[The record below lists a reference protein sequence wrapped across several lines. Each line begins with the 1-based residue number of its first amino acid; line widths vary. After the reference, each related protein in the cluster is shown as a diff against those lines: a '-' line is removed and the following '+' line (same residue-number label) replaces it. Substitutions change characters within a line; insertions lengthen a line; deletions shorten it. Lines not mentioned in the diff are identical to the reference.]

1 MAPVSSAQPDGPL
14 HAVTGALGYTGRSL
28 TEQILA
34 RGGRVR
40 ALTNSPLR
48 PNPFGS
54 RVEVQPLA
62 FGDAG
67 ALEASL
73 RGVEVLFNTYWVRFN
88 HRLFKFGEAVRNS
101 RVLFEAAGRAGVRRI
116 VHVSILHSRE
126 ADDLGYYRGKHLVE
140 DALRASG
147 VPHAI
152 LRPGVLF
159 GRHDILINNIAWTLR
174 HLPIFGVFGDGA
186 YRLRPFH
193 VDDMARLMIE
203 HAGREGCTEAD
214 AVGPETFTFLE
225 LARMLCRILG
235 IRRVVVGMPPSLAL
249 TVASCLNPFVRD
261 TVITRQEVQGLMRN
275 LLDSPAPSPV
285 LHPIRLTEWAAQ
297 HSDQLGQKYHS
308 EVARRINREAAYE
321 QLR

>member
-1 MAPVSSAQPDGPL
+1 MAPALSVPHDAPL
-14 HAVTGALGYTGRSL
+14 HAVTGAFGYTGRSL
-28 TEQILA
+28 TEQLLA
-34 RGGRVR
+34 GGRHVR
-40 ALTNSPLR
+40 ALTNSPNR

-54 RVEVQPLA
+54 SIEVCPLA
-62 FGDAG
+62 FHDAG

-73 RGVEVLFNTYWVRFN
+73 KGVDVMHNTYWVRFN
-88 HRLFKFGEAVRNS
+88 HRLFNFDEAVHHS
-101 RVLFEAAGRAGVRRI
+101 RVLFRAAKRAGVRRI

-140 DALRASG
+140 DALRECG

-159 GRHDILINNIAWTLR
+159 GRFDILINNIAWTLR
-174 HLPIFGVFGDGA
+174 HLPMFGMFGDGA

-193 VDDMARLMIE
+193 VDDMARLMID

-214 AVGPETFTFLE
+214 AVGPEVFTFRE
-225 LARMLCRILG
+225 LAHTLCRILG

-249 TVASCLNPFVRD
+249 TIATCLNPFVRD

-275 LLDSPAPSPV
+275 LLDSTAPSPV
-285 LHPIRLTEWAAQ
+285 DQPVRLSEWASRHAGE
-297 HSDQLGQKYHS
+297 LGTRYHS
-308 EVARRINREAAYE
+308 EVARRTHREAAYE
-321 QLR
+321 HIR

>member
-1 MAPVSSAQPDGPL
+1 MAPALPVRHDAPL

-28 TEQILA
+28 TEQLLA
-34 RGGRVR
+34 GGRQVR
-40 ALTNSPLR
+40 ALTNSPNR
-48 PNPFGS
+48 PSPFGGS
-54 RVEVQPLA
+54 IEVRPLA
-62 FGDAG
+62 FHDVG
-67 ALEASL
+67 ALEAL
-73 RGVEVLFNTYWVRFN
+73 LEGVDVLHNTYWVRFN
-88 HRLFKFGEAVRNS
+88 HRLFNFEEAVHNS
-101 RVLFEAAGRAGVRRI
+101 QVLFRAAERAGVRRI

-126 ADDLGYYRGKHLVE
+126 ADDLGYYWGKHMVE
-140 DALRASG
+140 DALRECG

-174 HLPIFGVFGDGA
+174 HLPVFGVFGDGA

-193 VDDMARLMIE
+193 VDDMARLMID

-214 AVGPETFTFLE
+214 AVGPETFTFRE
-225 LARMLCRILG
+225 LAHTLCRILG

-249 TVASCLNPFVRD
+249 TIATCLNPFVGD

-285 LHPIRLTEWAAQ
+285 LHPICLTEWAAQ
-297 HSDQLGQKYHS
+297 HADQLGRRYHS
-308 EVARRINREAAYE
+308 EVARRTNREAAYE